1 MIWEEVRRKQVNV
14 ASEERRV
21 ANQGIFAPVGMAIK
35 VGPYRETGSQVH
47 KV

>member
-21 ANQGIFAPVGMAIK
+21 ANQGIFALVGMAVK
-35 VGPYRETGSQVH
+35 VDPYHETGSQVH
-47 KV
+47 KI